1 MTSVIYEQEETD
13 VKEIHMAKLY
23 NIIHGLSQQN
33 CISVLTHIN
42 LLCT

>member
-33 CISVLTHIN
+33 CIFLTHIN